1 MRQGD
6 KYRSAQNME
15 GETKINEKERLL
27 DPTVSYPKR
36 GKKVSLLAVAV
47 GIVSVALLGAV
58 AVVLGLVLGL
68 GLKSTSS
75 NPASGQPYQHAA
87 VAADAAACSQV
98 GVDVLKKGGSA
109 VDAAVA
115 SMFCVG
121 VVNLHSTGIGGGGFM
136 VYYNATSGRST
147 FIDYREVAPGAA
159 TVNMFTNAS
168 SDVGKESPH
177 INAPINA
184 INYVL
189 YLEAV
194 LRWVFPA

>member
-1 MRQGD
+1 MDSEKQLKSNYQRAGD
-6 KYRSAQNME
+6 SK
-15 GETKINEKERLL
+15 
-27 DPTVSYPKR
+27 PTR
-36 GKKVSLLAVAV
+36 GKNVYILAVAAA
-47 GIVSVALLGAV
+47 IVCVALFV
-58 AVVLGLVLGL
+58 APFVAFGVVLGQV
-68 GLKSTSS
+68 LKSTSS

-136 VYYNATSGRST
+136 VYYNATSGKLT

-177 INAPINA
+177 KCN
-184 INYVL
+184 
-189 YLEAV
+189 
-194 LRWVFPA
+194 